1 MFKIIIFLA
10 ISMNFLFASIENEVD
25 QERFIRKNSILV
37 DTFTNLVWEDYKNW
51 EDYKKSKKNT
61 VYDPSEDW
69 YNSKRY
75 CNDLKLDGKNNWR
88 LPSTQEALYLD
99 KYVKNKFS
107 YITFGYPG
115 YWSSEQVDK
124 STAKVYYLF
133 SKPLKKLEINIRDK
147 EIVRR
152 IRCVSGS
159 NYTSYD
165 ELIKVIDKNREEAI
179 NKKLNDYYTKL
190 QKEDSIKEYES
201 FLKKYPK
208 TSINE
213 KIEKRLKELYSN
225 EIKKLK
231 KENTIIV
238 YENFLKNNP
247 NSFIKDDIT
256 KEIYKLVKEEDNIAG
271 YEWYVNKYSKS
282 SNAKQA
288 IEQIHK
294 LAFEEA
300 KDIDTI
306 SSYNTFIFNYPLS
319 KEVKQANKK
328 ANELERAEYTSLGL
342 LSFIGTNEKLD
353 RKARALLIKAKQIER
368 YPLDNNI
375 NHSSSMGY
383 KIVANRMYELLQEEF
398 TESEATLRHLESQE
412 FKDFVKDFR
421 YVMKNI
427 QRTLNQTNNY
437 IKKVVSI
444 SKRGFEDA
452 KADRE
457 MAAYYTKQHRDWEKF
472 MHFRDKGYN

>member
-1 MFKIIIFLA
+1 MFKIIIFLG
-10 ISMNFLFASIENEVD
+10 ISINLLFASIENEVEK
-25 QERFIRKNSILV
+25 ERFIKENGVLIDS
-37 DTFTNLVWEDYKNW
+37 FMGLVWEDN
-51 EDYKKSKKNT
+51 KKINKMTWDDSVK
-61 VYDPSEDW
+61 
-69 YNSKRY
+69 Y
-75 CNDLKLDGKNNWR
+75 CNDLKLHGKNNWR
-88 LPSTQEALYLD
+88 LPKYFDAIYLYNIR
-99 KYVKNKFS
+99 NKFYLPYKFYKRYWYYRNSDENRNYLGSS
-107 YITFGYPG
+107 YFLNKYYKEVNFGYNSPK
-115 YWSSEQVDK
+115 K
-124 STAKVYYLF
+124 SLYNV
-133 SKPLKKLEINIRDK
+133 
-147 EIVRR
+147 
-152 IRCVSGS
+152 RCVSGS
-159 NYTSYD
+159 SYASKD
-165 ELIKVIDKNREEAI
+165 EIKKVIDKNRKEAI
-179 NKKLNDYYTKL
+179 NKKLNDYYTML
-190 QKEDSIKEYES
+190 QKEDSIKEYRS
-201 FLKKYPK
+201 FLRKYPN
-208 TSINE
+208 TSINQ
-213 KIEKRLKELYSN
+213 KIEKRLKKLYSN

-231 KENTIIV
+231 KENTIIA
-238 YENFLKNNP
+238 YANFLESDP
-247 NSFIKDDIT
+247 NSYIEDDIT

-300 KDIDTI
+300 KDINTI
-306 SSYNTFIFNYPLS
+306 SSYNTFVFNYPLA

-328 ANELERAEYTSLGL
+328 ANELEREEYTSLGL

-368 YPLDNNI
+368 YPLDNNL
-375 NHSSSMGY
+375 NRSSSMGY
-383 KIVANRMYELLQEEF
+383 KIVANRMYELLQKEF
-398 TESEATLRHLESQE
+398 IESEATLRHLESQE

-421 YVMKNI
+421 NIMKKI

-437 IKKVVSI
+437 IKEVVSI

>member
-1 MFKIIIFLA
+1 MFKIIIFLG
-10 ISMNFLFASIENEVD
+10 ISMNLLFASIENEVEK
-25 QERFIRKNSILV
+25 ERFIKENGVLIDS
-37 DTFTNLVWEDYKNW
+37 FMGLVWEDN
-51 EDYKKSKKNT
+51 KKINKMTWDDSVK
-61 VYDPSEDW
+61 
-69 YNSKRY
+69 Y
-75 CNDLKLDGKNNWR
+75 CNDLKLHGKNNWR
-88 LPSTQEALYLD
+88 LPKSLEVFHLYNI
-99 KYVKNKFS
+99 KNKFYGPSGISDS
-107 YITFGYPG
+107 YWLHQNGDEDRNNLRSKYYFDTYN
-115 YWSSEQVDK
+115 K
-124 STAKVYYLF
+124 KVKISLNRPKYTYY
-133 SKPLKKLEINIRDK
+133 N
-147 EIVRR
+147 V
-152 IRCVSGS
+152 RCVSGP
-159 NYTSYD
+159 SYASKD
-165 ELIKVIDKNREEAI
+165 EIKKVIDKNRKEAI
-179 NKKLNDYYTKL
+179 NKKLNNYYTML
-190 QKEDSIKEYES
+190 QKEDSIKEYRS
-201 FLKKYPK
+201 FLKKYPN
-208 TSINE
+208 TSINQ

-231 KENTIIV
+231 KENTIMA
-238 YENFLKNNP
+238 YEIFLKNNP
-247 NSFIKDDIT
+247 NSSIEDDIT

-306 SSYNTFIFNYPLS
+306 SSYNTFVFNYPLA

-328 ANELERAEYTSLGL
+328 ANELEREEYTSLGL

-368 YPLDNNI
+368 YPLDNNL
-375 NHSSSMGY
+375 NGSSSMGY
-383 KIVANRMYELLQEEF
+383 KIVANRMYELLQKEF
-398 TESEATLRHLESQE
+398 IESEATLRHLESQE

-427 QRTLNQTNNY
+427 QRTLNQTNSY
-437 IKKVVSI
+437 IKEVVSI

>member
-1 MFKIIIFLA
+1 MFKIIIFLG
-10 ISMNFLFASIENEVD
+10 ISINLLFASIENEVEK
-25 QERFIRKNSILV
+25 ERFIKENGVLI
-37 DTFTNLVWEDYKNW
+37 DNFTGLIWEDFKTRNRLTW
-51 EDYKKSKKNT
+51 WD
-61 VYDPSEDW
+61 
-69 YNSKRY
+69 SKRY
-75 CNDLKLDGKNNWR
+75 CNDLKLYGKTNWR
-88 LPSTQEALYLD
+88 IPIFTDVDSLNNNIKYKIDYGTFKYYWYIDSSNRAKAYDFSSKKRKRSTNYIHYL
-99 KYVKNKFS
+99 K
-107 YITFGYPG
+107 
-115 YWSSEQVDK
+115 
-124 STAKVYYLF
+124 
-133 SKPLKKLEINIRDK
+133 
-147 EIVRR
+147 
-152 IRCVSGS
+152 CVSGPIYNS
-159 NYTSYD
+159 RD
-165 ELIKVIDKNREEAI
+165 ELIKLIDKNRKKAI
-179 NKKLNDYYTKL
+179 DKKLNDYYINIV

-231 KENTIIV
+231 KENTIMA
-238 YENFLKNNP
+238 YEIFLKNNP
-247 NSFIKDDIT
+247 NSSIEDDIT

-306 SSYNTFIFNYPLS
+306 SSYNTFVFNYPLA

-328 ANELERAEYTSLGL
+328 ANELEREEYTSLGL

-368 YPLDNNI
+368 YPLDNNL
-375 NHSSSMGY
+375 NRSSSMGY
-383 KIVANRMYELLQEEF
+383 KIVANRMYELLQKEF
-398 TESEATLRHLESQE
+398 IESEATLRHLESQE

-437 IKKVVSI
+437 IKEVVSI